1 MDNMSPLNLML
12 NDPGRAVDT
21 FLHQG
26 STALPLLVA
35 AGLLGTFGVGI
46 AAQAFLRG
54 KDARFSWGNLAAN
67 VGGLAWLLPVAA
79 VFALY
84 GFWMRPN
91 LFNLP
96 DTWSVK
102 PQKRSL
108 AADDPELIRPRFAP
122 VSVESGTTLPEWV
135 QEKDST
141 ADNARFV
148 VVTGEIGSTVEE
160 AATAARS
167 AAIEVVRDDFAASY
181 PQVAGWEPPAPA
193 VGAAAIRR
201 TFVEE
206 IDRKTLSSGVPFRVY
221 RAYDQVELSPVVRRQ
236 IFPFW
241 KEEIVDRRILA
252 LGGLAGLLTLTFA
265 TLAAYFR
272 LDERTSGLFRSRLK
286 LATVCVIAAGG
297 FAAATL
303 L

>member
-1 MDNMSPLNLML
+1 MDNMNFLNLML

-21 FLHQG
+21 LLHQG
-26 STALPLLVA
+26 STGLPLLVA

-54 KDARFSWGNLAAN
+54 KGARFSWGNLAAN

-102 PQKRSL
+102 PQKKSL

-122 VSVESGTTLPEWV
+122 VSLESGITLPDWV

-160 AATAARS
+160 AAAAARN
-167 AAIEVVRDDFAASY
+167 AAIDVVRDDFAASY